1 MRKARAFTGVLDVA
15 QTVSLDLLARHDK
28 PGPRYTSYPTAP
40 VWSDRFG
47 PSEYAEEIR
56 RTNELPEPVPLSLYL
71 HVPFCNTLCYFC
83 GCNMMVT
90 RDQEK
95 MAQYVACLQQE
106 IDRIAVLLTPGRP
119 VHQLQ
124 WGGGTPNYLADGLIE
139 QLVETLRRRFRFADD
154 AEVGLEIDPRDSP
167 PGQITRLRELGFN
180 RLSLGVQDFDPAVQH
195 AVNRIQPEALT
206 RRVIEEARSAGFQS
220 LNIDLIYGLPY
231 QTEGSFSRTLDI
243 VIDISP
249 DRFAVFN
256 YAHVPSLK
264 RHQRLIPVGALPP
277 PAEKLRILK
286 RTIERL
292 ASAGY
297 VYIGMD
303 HFAKPDDELC
313 LAQRARSLYRN
324 FQGYTTK
331 AGCDLYAFGATAIS
345 TVGDCYAQ
353 NVKELS
359 VYEKVV
365 RSGALPTQ
373 RGYRLNPDD
382 RIRRHVITRLL
393 CDLEIDKSDVEARFG
408 LEFDDYFAT
417 ELHHLVRYE
426 EEGLIELDPD
436 RIVVT
441 DAGRLLVRN
450 LAMEFD
456 AYLREESAD
465 QPLFSRTV

>member
-1 MRKARAFTGVLDVA
+1 MTM
-15 QTVSLDLLARHDK
+15 TVSLDLLARHDK

-47 PSEYAEEIR
+47 PSEFSDEIR
-56 RTNELPEPVPLSLYL
+56 RTNALPAAPPLSLYL
-71 HVPFCNTLCYFC
+71 HIPFCNTLCYFC
-83 GCNMMVT
+83 GCSMMVT

-95 MAQYVACLQQE
+95 MSQYVACLRQE
-106 IDRIAVLLTPGRP
+106 IDQIADLMAPGRP

-124 WGGGTPNYLADGLIE
+124 WGGGTPNYLADELIA
-139 QLVETLRRRFRFADD
+139 QLVGTITRRLVLADD

-167 PGQITRLRELGFN
+167 PGQITRLRGLGFN
-180 RLSLGVQDFDPAVQH
+180 RLSLGVQDFDQKVQH
-195 AVNRIQPEALT
+195 AVNRIQSEALT
-206 RRVIEEARSAGFQS
+206 RRVIEEARSAGYHS
-220 LNIDLIYGLPY
+220 LNVDLIYGLPY
-231 QTEGSFSRTLDI
+231 QTAESFGRTLDI
-243 VIDISP
+243 IIDIRP
-249 DRFAVFN
+249 DRLAVFN

-264 RHQRLIPVGALPP
+264 RHQRLISADALPP

-286 RTIERL
+286 LTIERL
-292 ASAGY
+292 TGAGY

-313 LAQRARSLYRN
+313 RAQRAKSLHRN

-345 TVGDCYAQ
+345 MVGDCYAQ
-353 NVKELS
+353 NAKALAA
-359 VYEKVV
+359 YEAAV
-365 RSGALPTQ
+365 RAGALPTR
-373 RGYRLNPDD
+373 RGYRLNTDD

-393 CDLEIDKSDVEARFG
+393 CDLEIDTAEVEARFG
-408 LEFDDYFAT
+408 LDFDDYFAT
-417 ELHHLVRYE
+417 ELHHLAGYA
-426 EEGLIELDPD
+426 EEGLVELTPD

-441 DAGRLLVRN
+441 EAGRLLARN

>member
-1 MRKARAFTGVLDVA
+1 VVL
-15 QTVSLDLLARHDK
+15 TVSLDLLARHDK

-40 VWSDRFG
+40 VWSERFG
-47 PSEYAEEIR
+47 PTEYIEQIR
-56 RTNELPEPVPLSLYL
+56 RTNGLPETAPLSLYL
-71 HVPFCNTLCYFC
+71 HIPFCNTLCYFC

-95 MAQYVACLQQE
+95 MAQYVACLRQE
-106 IDRIAVLLTPGRP
+106 IDQVADLLAPGRP

-124 WGGGTPNYLADGLIE
+124 WGGGTPNYLTDELIA
-139 QLVETLRRRFRFADD
+139 QLVHSITGRFVLADD

-167 PGQITRLRELGFN
+167 PGQITRLRGLGFN
-180 RLSLGVQDFDPAVQH
+180 RLSLGVQDFDPKVQH
-195 AVNRIQPEALT
+195 AVNRIQSEALT
-206 RRVIEEARSAGFQS
+206 RRVIEEARSAGYHS
-220 LNIDLIYGLPY
+220 LNVDLIYGLPY
-231 QTEGSFSRTLDI
+231 QTAESFHRTLDI
-243 VIDISP
+243 VIDIGP
-249 DRFAVFN
+249 DRLAVFN

-264 RHQRLIPVGALPP
+264 RHQRLIPVEALPP
-277 PAEKLRILK
+277 PAEKLRILQL
-286 RTIERL
+286 TIERL
-292 ASAGY
+292 TGAGY

-313 LAQRARSLYRN
+313 RAQRAKSLYRN

-331 AGCDLYAFGATAIS
+331 AGCDLYAFGVTAIGM
-345 TVGDCYAQ
+345 VGDCYAQ
-353 NVKELS
+353 NIKELP
-359 VYEKVV
+359 VYEAAV
-365 RSGALPTQ
+365 RSGAMPTQ

-393 CDLEIDKSDVEARFG
+393 CDLEIDKIDVEARFD

-417 ELHHLVRYE
+417 ELHHLARYA
-426 EEGLIELDPD
+426 EEGLIELNPD

-441 DAGRLLVRN
+441 EAGRLLARN

>member
-1 MRKARAFTGVLDVA
+1 
-15 QTVSLDLLARHDK
+15 
-28 PGPRYTSYPTAP
+28 
-40 VWSDRFG
+40 
-47 PSEYAEEIR
+47 
-56 RTNELPEPVPLSLYL
+56 
-71 HVPFCNTLCYFC
+71 
-83 GCNMMVT
+83 
-90 RDQEK
+90 
-95 MAQYVACLQQE
+95 
-106 IDRIAVLLTPGRP
+106 
-119 VHQLQ
+119 
-124 WGGGTPNYLADGLIE
+124 
-139 QLVETLRRRFRFADD
+139 
-154 AEVGLEIDPRDSP
+154 
-167 PGQITRLRELGFN
+167 
-180 RLSLGVQDFDPAVQH
+180 LSLGVQDFDPTVQH

-206 RRVIEEARSAGFQS
+206 RRVIEEARSAGYQS

-231 QTEGSFSRTLDI
+231 QTVESFSRTLDI
-243 VIDISP
+243 VIDIGP
-249 DRFAVFN
+249 DRLAVFN

-292 ASAGY
+292 TSAGY

-313 LAQRARSLYRN
+313 FAQRAKSLYRN

-359 VYEKVV
+359 VYEEVV

-393 CDLEIDKSDVEARFG
+393 CDLEIDKIDVEARFG

-417 ELHHLVRYE
+417 ELHHLLRYE
-426 EEGLIELDPD
+426 EEGLIELNPD

-441 DAGRLLVRN
+441 EAGRLLVRN

>member
-1 MRKARAFTGVLDVA
+1 MAL
-15 QTVSLDLLARHDK
+15 TVSLDLLARHDK

-47 PSEYAEEIR
+47 PADYIGEIR
-56 RTNELPEPVPLSLYL
+56 RTNGLPEPAPLSLYL
-71 HVPFCNTLCYFC
+71 HIPFCNTLCYFC

-95 MAQYVACLQQE
+95 MARYVDCLRQE
-106 IDRIAVLLTPGRP
+106 IDRVADLLTPGRP
-119 VHQLQ
+119 MHQLQ
-124 WGGGTPNYLADGLIE
+124 WGGGTPNYLSDELIA
-139 QLVETLRRRFRFADD
+139 QVVRTITRRFVLADD

-167 PGQITRLRELGFN
+167 PGQITRLRGLGFN
-180 RLSLGVQDFDPAVQH
+180 RLSLGVQDFDPKVQQ

-206 RRVIEEARSAGFQS
+206 RRVIEEARSAGYHS
-220 LNIDLIYGLPY
+220 LNIDLIYGLPH
-231 QTEGSFSRTLDI
+231 QTAESFGRTLD
-243 VIDISP
+243 VLIDIGP
-249 DRFAVFN
+249 DRLAVFN

-264 RHQRLIPVGALPP
+264 RHQRLIPADALPP

-286 RTIERL
+286 LTIERL
-292 ASAGY
+292 TDAGY

-313 LAQRARSLYRN
+313 RAQRAKSLHRN

-331 AGCDLYAFGATAIS
+331 AGCDLCAFGTTAIS
-345 TVGDCYAQ
+345 MVGDCYAQ
-353 NVKELS
+353 NVKELAA
-359 VYEKVV
+359 YEAAVC
-365 RSGALPTQ
+365 SGVLPTH
-373 RGYRLNPDD
+373 RGYRLNADD

-393 CDLEIDKSDVEARFG
+393 CDLEIDKTDVEERFD

-417 ELHHLVRYE
+417 ELHHLVRYA
-426 EEGLIELDPD
+426 EEGLIDLHAG
-436 RIVVT
+436 RLIVT
-441 DAGRLLVRN
+441 EAGRLLVRN